1 MEELVKCEFC
11 GKEYNKYGIK
21 SHIWRNHGEG
31 VNHDPNRGYKD
42 GNRVV
47 WNKGL
52 TKDTNDILLKNSKII
67 KEKYKNGKIIPSRSF
82 LNRKHTSESIL
93 KMKQSNRKRKNSDT
107 VGRGKFGW
115 YKDYWC
121 DSTWEL
127 AFVIY
132 NLDHDI
138 KFERNKEGFEYIYNG
153 EVCKYYPDFIL
164 EDGTY
169 LEIKGYMNGKDE
181 EKIKQFKFPLKVLST
196 NEILPYINYV
206 KETYKIDKLY
216 HLYNDKHHL
225 ELEEKKKKDK
235 EEKELIKLNK
245 RLEKIEK
252 LEKYRIIKRENAIGK
267 RLEKIEERKN
277 IIRNSNIDF
286 SIFGWGLK
294 LSKLLGISSQKT
306 VKFVKEY
313 MLDELNPFFNKL

>member
-1 MEELVKCEFC
+1 MDELIKCEFC

-21 SHIWRNHGEG
+21 SHIWKNHGEG

-52 TKDTNDILLKNSKII
+52 TKDTNDIILKYSEKSKLQF
-67 KEKYKNGKIIPSRSF
+67 KNGERVPSCSF
-82 LNRKHTSESIL
+82 LNRKHTPESIL
-93 KMKQSNRKRKNSDT
+93 KIKEGSRKNRKPSK
-107 VGRGKFGW
+107 GIGKGKFGW

-164 EDGTY
+164 EDGSY
-169 LEIKGYMNGKDE
+169 IEIKGYMNGKDE

-196 NEILPYINYV
+196 NEILPYIKYV
-206 KETYKIDKLY
+206 KETYKVDKLY
-216 HLYNDKHHL
+216 HLYNDTHHL
-225 ELEEKKKKDK
+225 ELEEEKKRIKKEKRK
-235 EEKELIKLNK
+235 EKDLINT
-245 RLEKIEK
+245 
-252 LEKYRIIKRENAIGK
+252 AK

-277 IIRNSNIDF
+277 IIRSVNDIDY
-286 SIFGWGLK
+286 SKSGWGIK
-294 LSKLLGISSQKT
+294 LSKILGICSQRT
-306 VKFVKEY
+306 VKFVQEH